1 MKLHEIA
8 EKFDAVAVY
17 ERPIFGD
24 GIAMLARHYDEN
36 GLKVVRFAPDP
47 CDFYPL
53 ETWESADEGS
63 LPGMLA

>member
-8 EKFDAVAVY
+8 TKHDAVAIY
-17 ERPIFGD
+17 ERPLHGD

-36 GLKVVRFAPDP
+36 GLKVVRFAPEA

-53 ETWESADEGS
+53 AEWEAAEDDRICA
-63 LPGMLA
+63 MLA